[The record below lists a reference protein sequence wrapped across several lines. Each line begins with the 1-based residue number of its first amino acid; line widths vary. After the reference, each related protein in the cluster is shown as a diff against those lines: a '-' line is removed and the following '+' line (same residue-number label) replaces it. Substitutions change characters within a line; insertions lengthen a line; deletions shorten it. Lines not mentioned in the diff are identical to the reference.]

1 MSADFPLTP
10 TEAIA
15 FAALGEAH
23 IAEKAG
29 LPAVA
34 DLIPRWKSWADRL
47 RRWGEANLPLGD
59 ISLNEVHADVTPDG
73 GRGPIVLNIA
83 PAQPQVIVVRRPRI
97 DGYR

>member
-47 RRWGEANLPLGD
+47 RRWGEANLIGD
-59 ISLNEVHADVTPDG
+59 DDVQAFEPITDWCSLCCDHVGPDFAGHAAYVHGA
-73 GRGPIVLNIA
+73 VL
-83 PAQPQVIVVRRPRI
+83 R
-97 DGYR
+97 